1 VARGAT
7 TEKFTPAGVIEA
19 PRGEGC
25 PIRYAGKGLISFG
38 ATLIPRFCVVGA
50 RQGRSG
56 MEFRDGLAAGVAA
69 GQAFWMDPRPSLEPG
84 RPPIAVLPG
93 LWLFAPSRDSQ
104 GGSAWLLETPDLDLL
119 IDCPAL
125 SQANLAFLA
134 SRGRHAGA
142 AGAGRIVLTGRDG
155 HGRCR
160 RLQEQLGWPVVVQEQ
175 ESYLLPGVDPLLTF
189 ASDWELAPGVRLLWT
204 PGPSP
209 GACVLHAL
217 GPGPAGDGLFC
228 GRLLVP
234 VGPGSLA
241 PLRRRNT
248 FHWPRQVA
256 SLERLIRWL
265 PAGSP
270 GWIASGAG
278 LGALRGGRIVT
289 GAAALLASLRPDPG
303 APSDPLAGG

>member
-1 VARGAT
+1 MVPESVPGG
-7 TEKFTPAGVIEA
+7 EPSPAGSAVPA
-19 PRGEGC
+19 ADPG
-25 PIRYAGKGLISFG
+25 PL
-38 ATLIPRFCVVGA
+38 
-50 RQGRSG
+50 QG
-56 MEFRDGLAAGVAA
+56 DGLEL
-69 GQAFWMDPRPSLEPG
+69 PPSLEPG
-84 RPPIAVLPG
+84 RPPVAVLPG
-93 LWLFAPSRDSQ
+93 LWLFAPNRDSQ
-104 GGSAWLLETPDLDLL
+104 GGSAWLLETADLDLL

-125 SQANLAFLA
+125 SQANFAFLA
-134 SRGRHAGA
+134 SRGRRAGA

-175 ESYLLPGVDPLLTF
+175 EAYLLPGVDPLLTF
-189 ASDWELAPGVRLLWT
+189 AGEMELAPGVRLLWS

-217 GPGPAGDGLFC
+217 GNGPAGDGLFC

-256 SLERLIRWL
+256 SVEQLLRWL

-278 LGALRGGRIVT
+278 LGALRGERIVS
-289 GAAALLASLRPDPG
+289 GGAALLASLRPDPG